1 MVGMN
6 ATISRNVLELLR
18 VNGKK
23 QNDLAAVLGVSKQVM
38 SNMLNGSR
46 MINAVELRQIAEYF
60 NVSMEKLMESPKN
73 AENINVV
80 HAFIGEVKSPA
91 AKQSLKFV
99 DELADMVI
107 YYARIRD
114 GAEELEETWEA

>member
-80 HAFIGEVKSPA
+80 HAFMGEVKSPA

>member
-46 MINAVELRQIAEYF
+46 MINAVELCQIAEYF
-60 NVSMEKLMESPKN
+60 HVPMEKLMESPKN
-73 AENINVV
+73 VEDNNVV
-80 HAFIGEVKSPA
+80 HTFADKVKSSA
-91 AKQSLKFV
+91 AKQSLKII
-99 DELADMVI
+99 DELADLVI
-107 YYARIRD
+107 YYARLRD